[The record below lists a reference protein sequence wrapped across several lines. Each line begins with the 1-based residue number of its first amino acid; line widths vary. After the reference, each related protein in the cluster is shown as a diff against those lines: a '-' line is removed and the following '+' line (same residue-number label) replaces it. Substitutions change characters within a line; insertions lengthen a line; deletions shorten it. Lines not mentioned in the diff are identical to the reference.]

1 MRGTVWRY
9 LKRRSF
15 GLKKL
20 VLLSVVFV
28 ALLSGCGGRS
38 TDREDVEAFR
48 TAFLAGEY
56 AWDDVIAR
64 AAEEGAVEFYHWG
77 GSEALNSW
85 LEVSARPA
93 IERYGISLNLR
104 RADTRDVV
112 EIILADHIAQRG
124 LGEGTVDF
132 VWINGENFRTL
143 KEQGALFGP
152 FAALLPNSQF
162 FALDPQDPMASVN
175 LFDFGTP
182 TELMEM
188 PWASFQ
194 FIFRIDTAR
203 IDREAAPTTFVELE
217 EWMQQNPGRFTYVAP
232 PHYIGTTF
240 VQTLMYEKNP
250 DGTFYEPFLQEPA
263 ALGLDEFIRLTEPAF
278 AYLRRIEPWLLGQ
291 GSPVYPATA
300 GALQAR
306 FVGGEIDFDME
317 YGIYDV
323 DRDMRT
329 GIYPETVE
337 NIIFPQSGMITDK
350 SFLAIP
356 ANAPNPAAALVAINA
371 LSSPESQLSK
381 LVDIGYAPGLD
392 VPLLDGDTQ
401 DLFMRSA
408 PDLHGVTAEDL
419 SRRAVPN
426 VNAAFVDIID
436 GVWLE
441 YIGERSTRSFTD
453 VVTAVWGSIVP

>member
-1 MRGTVWRY
+1 
-9 LKRRSF
+9 
-15 GLKKL
+15 LKKIIL
-20 VLLSVVFV
+20 ASVVTIVFFS
-28 ALLSGCGGRS
+28 ACGGQS
-38 TDREDVEAFR
+38 QSREDVEAFR
-48 TAFLAGEY
+48 AAFLAGEY
-56 AWDDVIAR
+56 AWEDVIAR
-64 AAEEGAVEFYHWG
+64 AAKEGVVEFYHWG

-85 LEVSARPA
+85 MEVSLRPA
-93 IERYGISLNLR
+93 IESYGVTLNLR

-112 EIILADHIAQRG
+112 EIILADQIAGRG

-132 VWINGENFRTL
+132 VWINGENFQTL

-152 FAALLPNSQF
+152 FADRLPNSQF
-162 FALDPQDPMASVN
+162 FALDAEDPLASVN

-182 TELMEM
+182 TELKEM

-194 FIFRIDTAR
+194 FIFRIDSAR
-203 IDREAAPTTFVELE
+203 ISRETIPATFTELE
-217 EWMQQNPGRFTYVAP
+217 AWMQLNPGRFTYVAP

-250 DGTFYEPFLQEPA
+250 DGTTFEPFLRAPA
-263 ALGLDEFIRLTEPAF
+263 DLGLNEFIRLTEPAF

-317 YGIYDV
+317 YGVYDTE
-323 DRDMRT
+323 RDIRM

-337 NIIFPQSGMITDK
+337 NIVIPSSGMITDK

-356 ANAPNPAAALVAINA
+356 ANAPNPAAALVAINV

-392 VPLLDGDTQ
+392 VPLLATDVQAQFQ
-401 DLFMRSA
+401 DSA
-408 PDLHGVTAEDL
+408 PDLRGVTAEEL
-419 SRRAVPN
+419 SQKAVPN

-436 GVWLE
+436 SIWLE
-441 YIGERSTRSFTD
+441 YIGESSQRSFSEI
-453 VVTAVWGSIVP
+453 VTAVWGSVVP